1 MNTLHIKLNSMNIS
15 SSVCQ
20 PFPLSARSSI
30 HRPLCLSFPLCVRP
44 LIRPSGFLSIRTSV
58 RLFVRLSV
66 QYSVGLWVR
75 PSVVLSI
82 RPSVLRSQ
90 VVLSMQGIISV
101 KEEGKWRCFSLPRV
115 TNLNILFKI
124 SIHHQEMRL

>member
-1 MNTLHIKLNSMNIS
+1 MNALHMNLNSMNIS

-75 PSVVLSI
+75 PSVFLSI
-82 RPSVLRSQ
+82 RPSVTPSVCGFVRPFYDHKLSFPCRELSAQKKRENGVAFLSQ
-90 VVLSMQGIISV
+90 
-101 KEEGKWRCFSLPRV
+101 E
-115 TNLNILFKI
+115 
-124 SIHHQEMRL
+124 